1 MIRCA
6 VAAAMGA
13 PCGYAFCNRRTELF
27 QCSVALFAP
36 ACVAPMIWFAVFAAE
51 FAALCKCGFKLSCA
65 IVAVFVAL
73 FAAFCRLGFKFSWAL
88 VAAFATE
95 LAALCKCGFK
105 FLCAAFAAF
114 ATPSTALFKCG
125 VKCSCAV

>member
-36 ACVAPMIWFAVFAAE
+36 ACVAPMMWFAVFAAE

-88 VAAFATE
+88 VAAFATP
-95 LAALCKCGFK
+95 
-105 FLCAAFAAF
+105 FA
-114 ATPSTALFKCG
+114 ALFKCG
-125 VKCSCAV
+125 VKCSCAVLAAPATAPAAF